1 MDGTTTTGDKMLQT
15 TKQSRGAAVPLC
27 IEASIHLASANQT
40 LGQGSEAVEAAIASI
55 DAALSCLKR
64 VGNGI

>member
-1 MDGTTTTGDKMLQT
+1 MVPT
-15 TKQSRGAAVPLC
+15 TKQSKGAAVPLC

-40 LGQGSEAVEAAIASI
+40 LGQGNDAVEAAIASI

-64 VGNGI
+64 VGTRI